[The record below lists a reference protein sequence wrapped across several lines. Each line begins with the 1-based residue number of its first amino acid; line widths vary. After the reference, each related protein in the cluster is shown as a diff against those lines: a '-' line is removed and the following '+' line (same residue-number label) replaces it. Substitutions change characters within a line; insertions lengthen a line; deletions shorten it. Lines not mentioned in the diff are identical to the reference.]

1 LEQKLKYSW
10 QTDLHLIINTF
21 PRRESC
27 QKDCCIKATRKTGIQ
42 QMYACSVL
50 PVFTD
55 EESVVIF
62 TLNFFIDK
70 VDRSVSE

>member
-1 LEQKLKYSW
+1 
-10 QTDLHLIINTF
+10 
-21 PRRESC
+21 
-27 QKDCCIKATRKTGIQ
+27 
-42 QMYACSVL
+42 MYACSVL